1 MSHTSFLFLYW
12 TIDCRPS
19 PCGRYYSLPL
29 LRLSLSIQGPRTTT
43 TAPLP
48 CWIFSVISLGFYA
61 WDLSPFGIT
70 HSHSWHFSLG
80 NPRLGHYDEICS
92 VVGWDFRHLPLLM
105 VGLFRISCGLQTA
118 KYNPPEHQRIIFHF
132 VGEMVSPSLW
142 LSFRQY
148 SFLPHTEPFVS
159 TLSRSLEVSLTCAF
173 TNVLLF
179 PLCFHARLVVDDRLC
194 ISTLDIFTYCIL
206 TAISIMTHAAWVPN
220 SCALRAHWINHC
232 YYCFIII

>member
-1 MSHTSFLFLYW
+1 MRFV
-12 TIDCRPS
+12 
-19 PCGRYYSLPL
+19 L
-29 LRLSLSIQGPRTTT
+29 LS
-43 TAPLP
+43 
-48 CWIFSVISLGFYA
+48 
-61 WDLSPFGIT
+61 
-70 HSHSWHFSLG
+70 
-80 NPRLGHYDEICS
+80 E
-92 VVGWDFRHLPLLM
+92 WDFRHLALLM
-105 VGLFRISCGLQTA
+105 VGLPRIPCGLQTA
-118 KYNPPEHQRIIFHF
+118 KYNPPRHQRITFHF

-148 SFLPHTEPFVS
+148 SFHPHTEPSVS
-159 TLSRSLEVSLTCAF
+159 TLSRSLEISLTCAF

-220 SCALRAHWINHC
+220 SCALRAHWVNHC